1 MVAQM
6 APSEAAR
13 LFRRSLVVAVALG
26 GAALVVLSV
35 LGHPLAGVFAVVG
48 LGLGAFNGRQVLLSI
63 ARFAAAENPAARGP
77 LIASMLKRLALITL
91 VALAIVVAY
100 RPDGIA
106 VLGGLALFQMLVIG
120 RASGVLLREV
130 RRAG

>member
-1 MVAQM
+1 MVAQL

-13 LFRRSLVVAVALG
+13 MYRRSLVVAVALG
-26 GAALVVLSV
+26 GASLVLLSL

-48 LGLGAFNGRQVLLSI
+48 LALGAFNGRQVLLSI
-63 ARFAAAENPAARGP
+63 ARFASAEHPAARGP
-77 LIASMLKRLALITL
+77 LILSMLKRLALITA
-91 VALAIVVAY
+91 VALVIVIAY

-106 VLGGLALFQMLVIG
+106 VLGGLAMFQMLVIG
-120 RASGVLLREV
+120 RASGALLREV